1 MSDSQ
6 YLDFQPDPRTPPN
19 VGGPL
24 GVLLK
29 WLDAFL
35 TVIDNVYLK
44 LKSWVRRKGS
54 KGKRSKRSSKQR
66 QPMMEQ
72 AYTTSHSQ
80 PASTA
85 YARKGRVSTS
95 TERQRMTGAT
105 SPVSPVSG
113 TFSSSDHSHG
123 APVEAMTYDRFAAQP
138 AYVPSQNNA
147 YAAAMAQPDKPHPHA
162 SPKAK
167 PAPAPKKAETEALVL
182 VDPQPKPKKAETE
195 ALVLVEPQPKPK
207 TQVSRLV
214 TEEVG
219 PARSNSTRSK
229 KSTAS
234 DNSAWKPSG
243 PYRSPEQRHSG
254 AFSAH
259 STSPSASSHALG
271 HAREPSHGSLAAIAA
286 SNSRRSGE
294 QARYDAVRPLSPQYA
309 PSPAQRSISPQY
321 GRADTPSYNDFGSRP
336 TSPPQQWEPAV
347 PTTTGVTGAKYAH
360 VTTGR
365 TGTKYAHV
373 SADRIAS
380 PSSPS
385 PTASSWHVHQ
395 PSEGHDSYNGGWN
408 AVGRN
413 VDVDAAYKRWS
424 AHSGASSNRTRSTFG
439 SPTHESY
446 AQYAAQQPSQSYA
459 QYQQN
464 GQQYALPGVPGQ
476 TSTEPAE
483 EEDFSDESLYD
494 VPNPTASKET
504 AAQSYAAVEAERE
517 RQRSAQIRAER
528 AQRAPQAQS
537 TRGPQ
542 GPRQQQAQQ
551 AQQKYVPGQ
560 AYAPPPEDTAS
571 DFSDESIYD
580 APNPTAS
587 KGTTAQSYAAA
598 YAANLKKRAASLKS
612 GKSKRES
619 GLPPGAG
626 TRSQTYVRRSEIVA

>member
-1 MSDSQ
+1 MSD
-6 YLDFQPDPRTPPN
+6 YQPDPRTPPN

-54 KGKRSKRSSKQR
+54 KGKRSKRSSKQ

-72 AYTTSHSQ
+72 AYMTSHSQ

-95 TERQRMTGAT
+95 TERQRMTGGQ

-123 APVEAMTYDRFAAQP
+123 APVEVMTYDRFAAQT

-147 YAAAMAQPDKPHPHA
+147 YAVAMAKPDQPHPHA
-162 SPKAK
+162 SPK
-167 PAPAPKKAETEALVL
+167 PAPVPKKAETEALVL
-182 VDPQPKPKKAETE
+182 VDP
-195 ALVLVEPQPKPK
+195 KPK

-214 TEEVG
+214 SEET

-229 KSTAS
+229 KSTMS
-234 DNSAWKPSG
+234 TDTRGTDNSAWKPSG

-259 STSPSASSHALG
+259 STSPSASSQAIS

-294 QARYDAVRPLSPQYA
+294 QARYDAVRPFSPQYA
-309 PSPAQRSISPQY
+309 PSPAQRSVSPQY
-321 GRADTPSYNDFGSRP
+321 GRADTPSYNEFGSRP
-336 TSPPQQWEPAV
+336 TSPPSQWEPAV

-365 TGTKYAHV
+365 TGTKYAHI
-373 SADRIAS
+373 SADRVAT
-380 PSSPS
+380 PSSPTS
-385 PTASSWHVHQ
+385 PTASSRHVHL

-408 AVGRN
+408 SVNGQQA
-413 VDVDAAYKRWS
+413 VDVDAAYKRCS
-424 AHSGASSNRTRSTFG
+424 AHSGGSGSSNRTRSTFG
-439 SPTHESY
+439 TPTHDSH
-446 AQYAAQQPSQSYA
+446 AQPSRSYVQQLQS
-459 QYQQN
+459 
-464 GQQYALPGVPGQ
+464 
-476 TSTEPAE
+476 
-483 EEDFSDESLYD
+483 
-494 VPNPTASKET
+494 
-504 AAQSYAAVEAERE
+504 
-517 RQRSAQIRAER
+517 
-528 AQRAPQAQS
+528 
-537 TRGPQ
+537 
-542 GPRQQQAQQ
+542 QQQAQQ
-551 AQQKYVPGQ
+551 QVQQKYVPGR

-571 DFSDESIYD
+571 VSDFSDESLYD

-598 YAANLKKRAASLKS
+598 YAADLKRRTASLRS
-612 GKSKRES
+612 SKSKRDS
-619 GLPPGAG
+619 LPAGAATP
-626 TRSQTYVRRSEIVA
+626 TRARTYVRRSEIVA